1 MLSNSPSVV
10 PASSSSTMVREPVFR
25 LVDLTAGYGDLTAVR
40 SISLELRAG
49 EIVALF
55 GPNGAG
61 KTTTLL
67 ASIGAI
73 PRMSGQVMW
82 HERPAPSSP
91 HRLARQGLTFV
102 AEDRSVVTALSTRDN
117 LRLGRG
123 GVDAA
128 LAYFP
133 ELERLLG
140 RRAGLLSG
148 GEQQMLTLAR
158 ALAARPTAL
167 LIDELS
173 LGLAPLVVNRLL
185 AALRAA
191 ADDQGVAVLL
201 VEQQARRALAVSDR
215 WYLLR
220 NGQIAGT
227 GDSDGGI
234 DYLEASYLADMTETV
249 PSRASDGGDP
259 S

>member
-1 MLSNSPSVV
+1 
-10 PASSSSTMVREPVFR
+10 
-25 LVDLTAGYGDLTAVR
+25 
-40 SISLELRAG
+40 
-49 EIVALF
+49 
-55 GPNGAG
+55 
-61 KTTTLL
+61 
-67 ASIGAI
+67 
-73 PRMSGQVMW
+73 
-82 HERPAPSSP
+82 
-91 HRLARQGLTFV
+91 
-102 AEDRSVVTALSTRDN
+102 
-117 LRLGRG
+117 
-123 GVDAA
+123 
-128 LAYFP
+128 
-133 ELERLLG
+133 
-140 RRAGLLSG
+140 
-148 GEQQMLTLAR
+148 MLTLAR